1 MLYLRFSG
9 ILLANIASGNMMI
22 ELTPT
27 EIQEELKK
35 FGVEAPSEL
44 HDFVEEYLEYLTI
57 EYSGGR
63 S

>member
-1 MLYLRFSG
+1 MT
-9 ILLANIASGNMMI
+9 

-44 HDFVEEYLEYLTI
+44 NDFVEEYLEYLTI
-57 EYSGGR
+57 EYSGVR